1 MSGAAGP
8 LAAGQLAL
16 RPAAS
21 SQLPSVTQHSWVE
34 QLQLPGHNTRTAT
47 LGRIRRHG
55 SGQWEVCTKIRILVF
70 KLCLLYIY
78 YCVNQMHDIAVQ
90 YSLDGMCDLNFL

>member
-1 MSGAAGP
+1 MQRRHLRSASQVSGAAGP

-34 QLQLPGHNTRTAT
+34 QLQLPGHNTLTAT
-47 LGRIRRHG
+47 LGRIRGHG
-55 SGQWEVCTKIRILVF
+55 NGQWEVCTKNRILVL
-70 KLCLLYIY
+70 K
-78 YCVNQMHDIAVQ
+78 
-90 YSLDGMCDLNFL
+90 

>member
-1 MSGAAGP
+1 MQRRHLRSASQVSGAAGP

-34 QLQLPGHNTRTAT
+34 QLQLLGHNTRSATAT
-47 LGRIRRHG
+47 LGRIRGHG

-70 KLCLLYIY
+70 K
-78 YCVNQMHDIAVQ
+78 
-90 YSLDGMCDLNFL
+90 